1 LESQNMPNDSRS
13 VRLYRWLIELSP
25 AAFHQTDVG
34 SLEQAFRDELDK
46 KSGTWGRATLWF
58 FVLADLFVSIPIQV
72 MREVLQDGRYTF
84 RLWARHPLHT
94 LFMIAALA
102 IGIGATTG
110 GFSVV
115 NTLLLS
121 SLPFHDPERLA
132 SFHPTEFIPP
142 HDSSKQF
149 HDWREQS
156 AYLANAALVE
166 DGDVNIGVGQ
176 ELVRMHAALVSWN
189 LFTILGTP
197 AALGRTFLPEEDAL
211 DGEQVAVIS
220 YGLWQ
225 QLFGGDRSAVGSSIK
240 INGKHLTIIGVTP
253 PGFDYPRDTVLWQP
267 AKFSAGNNGWTTVAR
282 LKPGITW
289 PQARA
294 AFEADVHRLS
304 STPARPDPSG
314 PRPKMRPLREALTGP
329 VARASLM
336 LMAGMALILLIAC
349 TNVANLLMARM
360 ADRTSE
366 LSIRSAL
373 GASRGRLKRQLLTEC
388 LLLCAVSALAGLLV
402 AAGVTSVAAKVQP
415 PPLSAMSYSLF
426 DVKVLAF
433 SLTISVLTGALFG
446 VLPFFSIGQVHIFG
460 ARGSGRTRGAR
471 AISQFL
477 TGAQVALT
485 VILLTASLSLGR
497 AFFQLMAADRGYN
510 AKGIVTVNV
519 SLDGTT
525 RQTNKQRLQYFE
537 EVLARIRNL
546 PGVRSASATEFLPL
560 YATGFVGG
568 SFGVDGRP
576 ANRGATMVPMFADY
590 FQTMGGRV
598 LEGREFTGAEV
609 AAGSRVAVVN
619 ERFAAEFG
627 GPREVLGR
635 QLTIGRGIPWRIIG
649 VVRGMEFET
658 DPSLAN
664 SNQVFVPAE
673 SPGGFFSTFVAR
685 VGGRADDHLAAIRD
699 AIRSVDPYVPVFGVK
714 TMEQR
719 LADFFIRPRAYRTAV
734 WMFAGVAALL
744 ALIGIYGIVSHSVA
758 ERTQEMGLRMA
769 LGATPARVRGVLLTQ
784 NLPVI
789 AVGAVLG
796 VVGANAVGSSLA
808 SLIPEAKPVGL
819 ATSTALAISLGTAA
833 AITIWSATRRIP
845 ELDIM
850 RMLRVE

>member
-1 LESQNMPNDSRS
+1 MP
-13 VRLYRWLIELSP
+13 
-25 AAFHQTDVG
+25 DVIFAMDRRIILVHT
-34 SLEQAFRDELDK
+34 SAMN
-46 KSGTWGRATLWF
+46 S
-58 FVLADLFVSIPIQV
+58 FVSIPVQV
-72 MREVLQDGRYTF
+72 MSAVLQDGRYTL

-94 LFMIAALA
+94 VFMIAALA

-132 SFHPTEFIPP
+132 SFHPNEFIPP
-142 HDSSKQF
+142 HDNAKQF
-149 HDWREQS
+149 HEWREQS
-156 AYLANAALVE
+156 TYLADAALVDE
-166 DGDVNIGVGQ
+166 SDVNIGLAQ
-176 ELVRMHAALVSWN
+176 EAVRVHAASASWN
-189 LFTILGTP
+189 LFTVLGTP
-197 AALGRTFLPEEDAL
+197 PALGRAFQPGEDAL
-211 DGEQVAVIS
+211 DSEQVAVIG

-225 QLFGGDRSAVGSSIK
+225 QLFGGDRGAIGSSIRV
-240 INGKHLTIIGVTP
+240 NGKNLTIIGVMP
-253 PGFDYPRDTVLWQP
+253 PGFDYPRDTVLWLP
-267 AKFSAGNNGWTTVAR
+267 AKFTEGNNGWTTVAR
-282 LKPGITW
+282 LKTGVTW

-294 AFEADVHRLS
+294 AFEAEVNRLS
-304 STPARPDPSG
+304 PAPGRLDPSS
-314 PRPKMRPLREALTGP
+314 PRPQIRPLREAMTGP
-329 VARASLM
+329 VASASLM

-349 TNVANLLMARM
+349 TNVANLLMARIT
-360 ADRTSE
+360 DRTSE

-388 LLLCAVSALAGLLV
+388 LFLCAVSALVGLLV

-426 DVKVLAF
+426 DERVLAF
-433 SLTISVLTGALFG
+433 SLTISVLTGLLFG
-446 VLPFFSIGQVHIFG
+446 VLPFFSIGPVHIFG
-460 ARGSGRTRGAR
+460 PRGSGRTRRAR
-471 AISQFL
+471 VISQFL

-485 VILLTASLSLGR
+485 VILLTASLSIGR
-497 AFFQLMAADRGYN
+497 AFFQLMEADRGFDPR
-510 AKGIVTVNV
+510 GIVTVNV

-525 RQTNKQRLQYFE
+525 HQTAKQRLHYFE
-537 EVLARIRNL
+537 EVLTRMRNL

-568 SFGVDGRP
+568 RFGVDGRR
-576 ANRGATMVPMFADY
+576 ANRGSTMVPTLADY
-590 FQTMGGRV
+590 FQTMGGRI
-598 LEGREFTGAEV
+598 LEGREFTDAEV
-609 AAGSRVAVVN
+609 TAESRVAVVN

-635 QLTIGRGIPWRIIG
+635 QLTFGPGTGWKIIG
-649 VVRGMEFET
+649 VVRGIEFET
-658 DPSLAN
+658 DSSLAK

-685 VGGRADDHLAAIRD
+685 VDGRADDHLNAIRE

-734 WMFAGVAALL
+734 WMFAGFAVLL

-758 ERTQEMGLRMA
+758 ERTQEMGVRMA
-769 LGATPARVRGVLLTQ
+769 LGATPARVRGMLLTQ
-784 NLPVI
+784 SLLVI

-796 VVGANAVGSSLA
+796 VVGASAVGRSLG
-808 SLIPEAKPVGL
+808 SLIPEAMPVDL
-819 ATSTALAISLGTAA
+819 ATSMALAISLSVAA
-833 AITIWSATRRIP
+833 AFTIWSATRRVP
-845 ELDIM
+845 ELDIT
-850 RMLRVE
+850 RMLRAE

>member
-1 LESQNMPNDSRS
+1 MSNDSRS
-13 VRLYRWLIELSP
+13 VRLYRRLIELYP
-25 AAFHQTDVG
+25 AAFHHTDAG
-34 SLEQAFRDELDK
+34 SLEQAFRDELAK
-46 KSGTWGRATLWF
+46 ASGTWRVARLWF
-58 FVLADLFVSIPIQV
+58 FVLASLLVSITVQV
-72 MREVLQDGRYTF
+72 MRAVLQDGRYTF

-94 LFMIAALA
+94 VFMIAALA

-132 SFHPTEFIPP
+132 SFHPNEFIPP

-156 AYLANAALVE
+156 TYLANAALVDE
-166 DGDVNIGVGQ
+166 SDVNIGMAH
-176 ELVRMHAALVSWN
+176 EAVRVHAASASWN
-189 LFTILGTP
+189 LFAVLGTP
-197 AALGRTFLPEEDAL
+197 AALGRTFLPGEDAL
-211 DGEQVAVIS
+211 NSHQVAVIG

-225 QLFGGDRSAVGSSIK
+225 QLFGGDRSAIGSSIRV
-240 INGKHLTIIGVTP
+240 NGKHLTIIGVMP
-253 PGFDYPRDTVLWQP
+253 PGFDYPRDTVLWLP
-267 AKFSAGNNGWTTVAR
+267 AKFSEGNNGWTTVAR
-282 LKPGITW
+282 LKPGVTW

-294 AFEADVHRLS
+294 AFEADVNRVS
-304 STPARPDPSG
+304 SASGGVDPST
-314 PRPKMRPLREALTGP
+314 PRPKIRSLREALTGP
-329 VARASLM
+329 VASASLM

-349 TNVANLLMARM
+349 TNVANLLMARIT
-360 ADRTSE
+360 DRTSE

-388 LLLCAVSALAGLLV
+388 LILCAVSALAGLVV

-426 DVKVLAF
+426 DVRVLAF
-433 SLTISVLTGALFG
+433 SLTISVLTGLLFG

-460 ARGSGRTRGAR
+460 ARGSGQTRR
-471 AISQFL
+471 SRVISQFL

-485 VILLTASLSLGR
+485 IILLTASLSIGR
-497 AFFQLMAADRGYN
+497 AFFQLMEADRGFDPR
-510 AKGIVTVNV
+510 GIVTVNV

-525 RQTNKQRLQYFE
+525 HQTDKQRLQYFE

-568 SFGVDGRP
+568 RFGVDGRR
-576 ANRGATMVPMFADY
+576 ANRGSTMVPTLADY
-590 FQTMGGRV
+590 FQTMGGRI

-627 GPREVLGR
+627 GPREVLGQ
-635 QLTIGRGIPWRIIG
+635 QLTFGPGTGWKIIG

-658 DPSLAN
+658 DSSLAN

-685 VGGRADDHLAAIRD
+685 VDGRADDHLNAIRE

-734 WMFAGVAALL
+734 WMFAGFAVLL

-769 LGATPARVRGVLLTQ
+769 LGATPARVRGMLLTQ
-784 NLPVI
+784 SLLVI

-796 VVGANAVGSSLA
+796 VVGASAVGRSLG
-808 SLIPEAKPVGL
+808 SLIPEAMPVGL
-819 ATSTALAISLGTAA
+819 VTSMALAISLSAA
-833 AITIWSATRRIP
+833 AAFTIWFATRRIP
-845 ELDIM
+845 EL
-850 RMLRVE
+850 RMLRTE

>member
-1 LESQNMPNDSRS
+1 MPNDSRS
-13 VRLYRWLIELSP
+13 VRLYRRLIERYP
-25 AAFHQTDVG
+25 AAFHETDAG

-46 KSGTWGRATLWF
+46 TSWTWGRGRFWF
-58 FVLADLFVSIPIQV
+58 FALAHLFVSIPVQV
-72 MREVLQDGRYTF
+72 MREALQDGRYTF

-94 LFMIAALA
+94 VFMIAALA

-115 NTLLLS
+115 NTLLLT
-121 SLPFHDPERLA
+121 SLPFHDPERLV
-132 SFHPTEFIPP
+132 SFHRNEFIPP
-142 HDSSKQF
+142 HSSSKQF

-166 DGDVNIGVGQ
+166 EGDVNIGVAH
-176 ELVRMHAALVSWN
+176 EVVRVHAAAASWN
-189 LFTILGTP
+189 LFAVLGAP
-197 AALGRTFLPEEDAL
+197 AAQGRTFLPGEDEL
-211 DGEQVAVIS
+211 NSDQVAVIS
-220 YGLWQ
+220 YRLWQ
-225 QLFGGDRSAVGSSIK
+225 QLFGGERGAVGSSIRV
-240 INGKHLTIIGVTP
+240 NGAHLTIIGVMP
-253 PGFDYPRDTVLWQP
+253 PGFNYPRDTALWLP
-267 AKFSAGNNGWTTVAR
+267 AKFSEGNNGWTTVAR

-294 AFEADVHRLS
+294 AFEADVQRLS
-304 STPARPDPSG
+304 SAPGRLDPSS

-349 TNVANLLMARM
+349 ANVANLLMARI
-360 ADRTSE
+360 ADRTLE

-426 DVKVLAF
+426 DVRVLAF
-433 SLTISVLTGALFG
+433 SLTISVLAALLFG
-446 VLPFFSIGQVHIFG
+446 VAPFFSIGQAHIFG

-485 VILLTASLSLGR
+485 VILLTASLSIGR

-537 EVLARIRNL
+537 EVLARIRSL
-546 PGVRSASATEFLPL
+546 SGIRSASATEFLPL
-560 YATGFVGG
+560 YATDFVGG
-568 SFGVDGRP
+568 GFGVDGRP
-576 ANRGATMVPMFADY
+576 ANRGSTMVPTLADY
-590 FQTMGGRV
+590 FQTMGGRI
-598 LEGREFTGAEV
+598 LQGREFTGAEV

-635 QLTIGRGIPWRIIG
+635 QLTIGRGAPWTIIG

-658 DPSLAN
+658 DSSLAN

-685 VGGRADDHLAAIRD
+685 VDGRADDHLAAIRD

-719 LADFFIRPRAYRTAV
+719 LSDFFIRPRAYRTAV
-734 WMFAGVAALL
+734 WMFAGFAVLL

-758 ERTQEMGLRMA
+758 ERTREMGLRMA
-769 LGATPARVRGVLLTQ
+769 LGSTPARVRGMLLAQ
-784 NLPVI
+784 SLLVI
-789 AVGAVLG
+789 AVGAILG
-796 VVGANAVGSSLA
+796 VIGASAVGNSLGNF
-808 SLIPEAKPVGL
+808 IPEARPVGL
-819 ATSTALAISLGTAA
+819 ATSMALAVSLSAAA

-850 RMLRVE
+850 QMLRAE

>member
-1 LESQNMPNDSRS
+1 MPNHSRS
-13 VRLYRWLIELSP
+13 VRLYRRLIGLYP
-25 AAFHQTDVG
+25 AAFHETDTG

-46 KSGTWGRATLWF
+46 ASGTWGVARLWF
-58 FVLADLFVSIPIQV
+58 FVLANLFVSIPAQV
-72 MREVLQDGRYTF
+72 MREALQDGRYTF

-94 LFMIAALA
+94 VFMIAALA

-121 SLPFHDPERLA
+121 SLPFHDPERLV
-132 SFHPTEFIPP
+132 SFHHNEFIPP

-156 AYLANAALVE
+156 AYLADAALVE
-166 DGDVNIGVGQ
+166 EGDVNIGVAD
-176 ELVRMHAALVSWN
+176 EAIRAHAAAASWN
-189 LFTILGTP
+189 LFTVLGTP
-197 AALGRTFLPEEDAL
+197 AALGRTFLPGEDAL
-211 DGEQVAVIS
+211 NSDQVAVIS

-225 QLFGGDRSAVGSSIK
+225 QFFGGDRGAVGSSIRV
-240 INGKHLTIIGVTP
+240 NGAPLTIIGVAP
-253 PGFDYPRDTVLWQP
+253 QSFDYPRETVLWLP
-267 AKFSAGNNGWTTVAR
+267 AKFSEGNNGWTTVAR

-289 PQARA
+289 EQAHA
-294 AFEADVHRLS
+294 AFEAEATRLS
-304 STPARPDPSG
+304 STPGRLDPSS
-314 PRPKMRPLREALTGP
+314 PRPKMRSIQEALTGP
-329 VARASLM
+329 VASASLM

-373 GASRGRLKRQLLTEC
+373 GASRWRLNRQLLTEC
-388 LLLCAVSALAGLLV
+388 LFLCAVSALAGLLV

-426 DVKVLAF
+426 DVRVLAF
-433 SLTISVLTGALFG
+433 SLTISVLAGLLFG

-460 ARGSGRTRGAR
+460 ARGSGKTRGAR

-477 TGAQVALT
+477 TGVQVALT
-485 VILLTASLSLGR
+485 IILLTASLSIGR
-497 AFFQLMAADRGYN
+497 AFLQLMAADRGYN
-510 AKGIVTVNV
+510 TRGIVTVNV

-525 RQTNKQRLQYFE
+525 RQTGKQRLQYFE

-568 SFGVDGRP
+568 PFGVDGRR
-576 ANRGATMVPMFADY
+576 ANRSSTMVPTLADY
-590 FQTMGGRV
+590 FQTMGGRI
-598 LEGREFTGAEV
+598 LEGREFTGAEIT
-609 AAGSRVAVVN
+609 AGSRVAVVN

-627 GPREVLGR
+627 GQREVLGR
-635 QLTIGRGIPWRIIG
+635 QLTTGLGNSWTIIG

-658 DPSLAN
+658 DSSLTN

-685 VGGRADDHLAAIRD
+685 VDGRAEDHLAAIRE

-734 WMFAGVAALL
+734 WMFAGFAVLL

-758 ERTQEMGLRMA
+758 ERTQEIGLRMA
-769 LGATPARVRGVLLTQ
+769 LGATPARIRGTLLMQ
-784 NLPVI
+784 SLLMI
-789 AVGAVLG
+789 AAGAVLG
-796 VVGANAVGSSLA
+796 VVGASAVGRSLG
-808 SLIPEAKPVGL
+808 SVITETKPVGL
-819 ATSTALAISLGTAA
+819 ATSIVLAVSLGAAA

-845 ELDIM
+845 KLDIM
-850 RMLRVE
+850 RMLRAE

>member
-1 LESQNMPNDSRS
+1 MPNHSRS
-13 VRLYRWLIELSP
+13 VRFYRRLIELYP
-25 AAFHQTDVG
+25 AAFHV
-34 SLEQAFRDELDK
+34 
-46 KSGTWGRATLWF
+46 WF
-58 FVLADLFVSIPIQV
+58 FALANLFVSIPVQV
-72 MREVLQDGRYTF
+72 IREALQDGRYTF

-94 LFMIAALA
+94 LFTIAALA

-110 GFSVV
+110 GFTVV

-121 SLPFHDPERLA
+121 SLPFHDPERLV
-132 SFHPTEFIPP
+132 SFHPNEFIPP
-142 HDSSKQF
+142 HGSSKQF

-166 DGDVNIGVGQ
+166 EGDVNIGLGH
-176 ELVRMHAALVSWN
+176 ETVRLHAAGASWN
-189 LFTILGTP
+189 LFTVLGTP
-197 AALGRTFLPEEDAL
+197 AALGRTFLPGEDGP
-211 DGEQVAVIS
+211 DRDQVAVIS

-225 QLFGGDRSAVGSSIK
+225 QLFGGDRGAVGSSVRV
-240 INGKHLTIIGVTP
+240 NGKHLTIIGVTP
-253 PGFDYPRDTVLWQP
+253 PGFDYPRETVLWLP
-267 AKFSAGNNGWTTVAR
+267 AGFSEGNNGWTTVAR
-282 LKPGITW
+282 LKSGITW

-304 STPARPDPSG
+304 SAPDSLHPSS

-329 VARASLM
+329 VASASLM
-336 LMAGMALILLIAC
+336 LMTGMMLVLLIAC
-349 TNVANLLMARM
+349 TNVANLLMARI

-426 DVKVLAF
+426 DVRVFAF
-433 SLTISVLTGALFG
+433 SLTISVLAGLLFG
-446 VLPFFSIGQVHIFG
+446 MLPFFSIGQVHIFS
-460 ARGSGRTRGAR
+460 ARGSGRTRESR

-477 TGAQVALT
+477 TGAQVAMT
-485 VILLTASLSLGR
+485 IILLTASLSIGR

-510 AKGIVTVNV
+510 ARGIVTVNV
-519 SLDGTT
+519 SLDGTS
-525 RQTNKQRLQYFE
+525 RQTNEQRLHYFE

-546 PGVRSASATEFLPL
+546 HGVRSASATEFLPL
-560 YATGFVGG
+560 YATGFGGG
-568 SFGVDGRP
+568 SFGVDGRR
-576 ANRGATMVPMFADY
+576 ASRGATMVPTLEDY
-590 FQTMGGRV
+590 FQTMGGRI

-609 AAGSRVAVVN
+609 AVGSRVAVVN

-635 QLTIGRGIPWRIIG
+635 RLTIGGEIPWKIIG
-649 VVRGMEFET
+649 VARGMEFET
-658 DPSLAN
+658 DSSLAN
-664 SNQVFVPAE
+664 SNQVFVPAA
-673 SPGGFFSTFVAR
+673 SPGSFFSTFVAR
-685 VGGRADDHLAAIRD
+685 VDGRAEDHLTTIRE

-734 WMFAGVAALL
+734 WMFAGLAVLL
-744 ALIGIYGIVSHSVA
+744 ALIGIYGVVSYSVA

-769 LGATPARVRGVLLTQ
+769 LGATPARVRGMLLTQ
-784 NLPVI
+784 SLPVI

-796 VVGANAVGSSLA
+796 VVGASAVGNSLG
-808 SLIPEAKPVGL
+808 SLIPEAMPVGL
-819 ATSTALAISLGTAA
+819 ATSMALAISLSAAA

-850 RMLRVE
+850 RMLRAE